1 MPLITVDIIEFCCY
15 NEYWIRKNNQRKG
28 DYMKKLAT
36 LALAGA
42 LSLPALGAEFITI
55 GTGGVTGTYY
65 PTGGAVCRLVNKLK
79 KETGIRCSV
88 ESTGG
93 SVYNINTI
101 KNGELDFGIAQSD
114 VVYQAANGTK
124 KFEGKKVEK
133 LRAVMAIYPELFT
146 LVSRKDANINGIMD
160 IKGKRINLG
169 NPGSGNEATALALFD
184 AIGMKKSD
192 LAFAGALK
200 AAEMPDALRDNK
212 IDGYF
217 YMVGHPTANIKDA
230 SNSVDVKIV
239 PITGSKVDSF
249 VKANPYFAQADVGG
263 GLYKGNP
270 EGTPTFGVKAV
281 LVTST
286 DVSNKAVYTVV
297 KSILE
302 NFDAF
307 KKLHPAYANITKE
320 SLLDGL
326 SAPMHDGAKKYYKE
340 AGLIK

>member
-1 MPLITVDIIEFCCY
+1 
-15 NEYWIRKNNQRKG
+15 
-28 DYMKKLAT
+28 MKKLAVA
-36 LALAGA
+36 ALVGA
-42 LSLPALGAEFITI
+42 LSIPAFSAQFITI

-65 PTGGAVCRLVNKLK
+65 PTGGAVCRLVNQAKS
-79 KETGIRCSV
+79 ETGIRCSV

-114 VVYQAANGTK
+114 VVYQAAKGLD
-124 KFEGKKVEK
+124 KFEGKQVEK
-133 LRAVMAIYPELFT
+133 LRSVIAIYPELFT

-169 NPGSGNEATALALFD
+169 NPGSGNEATALAMFD
-184 AIGMKKSD
+184 AIGMKKED

-200 AAEMPDALRDNK
+200 ASEMPDALRDNK

-239 PITGSKVDSF
+239 PITGDKINAF
-249 VKANPYFAQADVGG
+249 VKANPYFAQANVPGG
-263 GLYKGNP
+263 MYKGNDVDVS
-270 EGTPTFGVKAV
+270 TFGVKAV

-286 DVSNKAVYTVV
+286 DVSEKAVYTVV
-297 KSILE
+297 KQILE

-307 KKLHPAYANITKE
+307 KQLHPAYANITKE
-320 SLLDGL
+320 SLLEGL
-326 SAPMHDGAKKYYKE
+326 SAELHNGAKKYFKE
-340 AGLIK
+340 IGLIK